1 MAAPPN
7 KPNIQK
13 SPSAD
18 YRTNNQ
24 PAARIVD
31 NPPAKTV
38 AQALANAKRQV
49 DATK

>member
-7 KPNIQK
+7 KPYIQK
-13 SPSAD
+13 SPAA
-18 YRTNNQ
+18 RTNDQ
-24 PAARIVD
+24 PPAGIIN